1 MSIIQALSQKKK
13 GLTRNELLKATG
25 LKSSQGTTRKL
36 EELENCDFIR
46 IYTAYGNRKGTLYQL
61 IDPFVLFYY
70 HFLEH
75 RSMDPQFWMHQ
86 ANSPATNT
94 WKGLAFELVCL
105 LHMEEMKAKMGI
117 ASVLTEVFSFS
128 VEKNL
133 ERGIQGSQIDLVM
146 KRADRVTNLFEM
158 KYSQDCYMVTGSD
171 DEALR
176 RKRSDYQ
183 RVMGT
188 RNTTYI
194 TLVTPYGV
202 IQNSYAGNLDSV
214 LTGDDLFYNT
224 SPA

>member
-1 MSIIQALSQKKK
+1 
-13 GLTRNELLKATG
+13 
-25 LKSSQGTTRKL
+25 
-36 EELENCDFIR
+36 
-46 IYTAYGNRKGTLYQL
+46 
-61 IDPFVLFYY
+61 
-70 HFLEH
+70 
-75 RSMDPQFWMHQ
+75 
-86 ANSPATNT
+86 
-94 WKGLAFELVCL
+94 
-105 LHMEEMKAKMGI
+105 MGI

-133 ERGIQGSQIDLVM
+133 EKGIQGSQIDLVM

-171 DEALR
+171 DETLR
-176 RKRSDYQ
+176 RKRYDYQ

-224 SPA
+224 NPA

>member
-1 MSIIQALSQKKK
+1 
-13 GLTRNELLKATG
+13 
-25 LKSSQGTTRKL
+25 
-36 EELENCDFIR
+36 
-46 IYTAYGNRKGTLYQL
+46 
-61 IDPFVLFYY
+61 
-70 HFLEH
+70 
-75 RSMDPQFWMHQ
+75 
-86 ANSPATNT
+86 
-94 WKGLAFELVCL
+94 
-105 LHMEEMKAKMGI
+105 
-117 ASVLTEVFSFS
+117 
-128 VEKNL
+128 
-133 ERGIQGSQIDLVM
+133 
-146 KRADRVTNLFEM
+146 M
-158 KYSQDCYMVTGSD
+158 KYFVFLAQNINEKKENPLEKVGSPSIYSRPLRIDSQDCYMVTESD

>member
-1 MSIIQALSQKKK
+1 
-13 GLTRNELLKATG
+13 
-25 LKSSQGTTRKL
+25 
-36 EELENCDFIR
+36 
-46 IYTAYGNRKGTLYQL
+46 
-61 IDPFVLFYY
+61 
-70 HFLEH
+70 
-75 RSMDPQFWMHQ
+75 
-86 ANSPATNT
+86 
-94 WKGLAFELVCL
+94 
-105 LHMEEMKAKMGI
+105 MKAKMGI

-133 ERGIQGSQIDLVM
+133 EKGIQGSQIDLVM

-158 KYSQDCYMVTGSD
+158 KYSQDRYMVTGSD

-194 TLVTPYGV
+194 TLVTPYGI